1 MVLNLNHKKNKQ
13 KGKHTVWSLFYAC
26 ERSKTFF
33 SKIRINI
40 LVHEKDNKNERKK
53 NNISKIKSIKT
64 RDRKTP
70 KE

>member
-1 MVLNLNHKKNKQ
+1 MHVNEV
-13 KGKHTVWSLFYAC
+13 KHV
-26 ERSKTFF
+26 F

-40 LVHEKDNKNERKK
+40 LVHEKDNKNERRK